1 MGRCTACYSVITK
14 RDSACYVCGEKLPRH
29 ARVVPA
35 RKQLTWVNNV
45 LFMISLGVTGFSFF
59 SNGKMPLS
67 LSIAVSCTLLA
78 LRLVADR
85 FPGQAEGNAVVART
99 SRSQK

>member
-14 RDSACYVCGEKLPRH
+14 KDSVCYVCGEKLPRH
-29 ARVVPA
+29 ARLVSA

-45 LFMISLGVTGFSFF
+45 LFMISLGFTGFSFF

-67 LSIAVSCTLLA
+67 LSIAVSCTLLG

-85 FPGQAEGNAVVART
+85 FPGQEQETAAVARS
-99 SRSQK
+99 SRSPR